1 MKKPQQSQYTIKQYT
16 TFHYKIGR
24 KNEEKEFLAGLSKSL
39 INSCAFIS
47 NTRDTISGRS
57 WLDSPGK
64 RDSLISG
71 QSKMRNTN

>member
-39 INSCAFIS
+39 INSCVFHIVINIS
-47 NTRDTISGRS
+47 QNKAI
-57 WLDSPGK
+57 
-64 RDSLISG
+64 I
-71 QSKMRNTN
+71 NF